1 MKQLI
6 IAVICLLLTTPFVS
20 TAAVPTSLNPTV
32 RTIILE
38 VSKPDSAAIAKMLAD
53 SVADLRATQKMI
65 LDMAANVERVKALA
79 GKKLTDPADIDVA
92 KRIITN
98 MSRQGNKE
106 AEKAWKNIEKGKFDK
121 KCREGAETFHAEL
134 LKAASSCDT
143 LLGIAETQGAEAL
156 FTISNPPTKVVTERH
171 ENPLYHKIPKDS
183 KADSDPSEGWS
194 WLSSENPKRI
204 DESFPVEVS
213 YYQYDSHPDFRVMDR
228 TEVGH
233 CVYDKDGTLTAVET
247 LRKDAIPQMSSY
259 EDADEVRS
267 FFYLKAY
274 NENYRDIKSYPED
287 VNKYLRRKL
296 GLEEISKAEL
306 AERERLAKQV
316 ADDAAAGMAAEMRYG
331 KHSRKAQNANNRA
344 ALGFLALLVA
354 SDEKNKTG
362 EAWLEQVRTEYSDAL
377 ANVYSV
383 TRTSPTS
390 FRVIY
395 VDSDWNPSYYADIEY
410 DNKEPYIAKR
420 NVTIGEFTDDIFG
433 DDTEMTVRLN
443 NPEYSVVY
451 NFLHN
456 PGESPETPSY
466 DNKIYG
472 EVEQPPVFPGG
483 DAALM
488 KFINDNMRYPQAA
501 IENNIQGRVI
511 VTFVVNGDGSIGQ
524 VKVARSKDPD
534 LDKEAVRVV
543 KSLPRFQPGKQS
555 GKNVAVWYTIPVTFR
570 LN

>member
-6 IAVICLLLTTPFVS
+6 IAVICLLLTTSFVS
-20 TAAVPTSLNPTV
+20 AAEVPTALNPTV

-53 SVADLRATQKMI
+53 SVVDLRATQKMI

-98 MSRQGNKE
+98 MSRHGNKD

-121 KCREGAETFHAEL
+121 KCREGAETFHIEL
-134 LKAASSCDT
+134 MKAASSCDT

-156 FTISNPPTKVVTERH
+156 FTISNPPTKVVTERFD
-171 ENPLYHKIPKDS
+171 NPLYHKIMPKS
-183 KADSDPSEGWS
+183 TFMPNLTAGWE
-194 WLSSENPKRI
+194 WIRQESSQRV
-204 DESFPVEVS
+204 DESFPLKIS
-213 YYQYDSHPDFRVMDR
+213 YQSYGSHPELRVKDR

-233 CVYDKDGTLTAVET
+233 CVYDNDGNLIAVET
-247 LRKDAIPQMSSY
+247 LEKNAIPSMEY
-259 EDADEVRS
+259 WTEEIVRL
-267 FFYLKAY
+267 FFYQKAY
-274 NENYRDIKSYPED
+274 DENYRDIKSYPED
-287 VNKYLRRKL
+287 VNKYLRCKL
-296 GLEEISKAEL
+296 GLEEISEAEL
-306 AERERLAKQV
+306 AERGRLAKQV

-331 KHSRKAQNANNRA
+331 KHSRKARNANTKA

-395 VDSDWNPSYYADIEY
+395 VDSDWRPSYYADIEY
-410 DNKEPYIAKR
+410 SNKEAYIAER
-420 NVTIGEFTDDIFG
+420 NVTIGEFTDDLFG

-456 PGESPETPSY
+456 P
-466 DNKIYG
+466 DNFLATSSLDSKIYDS
-472 EVEQPPVFPGG
+472 VEQPPVFPGG

-488 KFINDNMRYPQAA
+488 KFIDNNMRYPQAA
-501 IENNIQGRVI
+501 IENNIQGRVVI
-511 VTFVVNGDGSIGQ
+511 SFVVNGDGSIGQ
-524 VKVARSKDPD
+524 VKVVRSKDPD